1 MEETANTTN
10 KNKTT
15 TILKVITGILCVAVI
30 VLGALLY
37 LESKNKKETVV
48 SLTNVTND
56 KENLIN
62 ELNVLK
68 QEYSTLQ
75 TNNDSINM
83 ALLQEQEKI
92 ELLLEKVK
100 KTEAGNL
107 QKIRTYE
114 KELGTLRSIMKNYI
128 GQIDSLSTV
137 NQQLVSEN
145 IQIKE
150 QVQEI
155 TRKHDE
161 VSQQAEELTT
171 KVQEGSV
178 IKARGMTVQGM
189 TKKDKDTNR
198 ASRTGHIKTCITLIE
213 NSIAQH
219 GMKTVYI
226 RVKGPDGIVL
236 TTNENNLFDVG
247 GEQIIFSAAR
257 EIDYQGAEIELCV
270 FYSFGDVKVA
280 KGVYDVT
287 AYLDGKSIGTSQLRL
302 K

>member
-1 MEETANTTN
+1 MEEEKTKTVKKDKTA
-10 KNKTT
+10 
-15 TILKVITGILCVAVI
+15 TILKVITGVLCVAVI

-37 LESKNKKETVV
+37 LESKSNTETVEV
-48 SLTNVTND
+48 LSND
-56 KENLIN
+56 KENLIT
-62 ELNVLK
+62 ELNLLK
-68 QEYSTLQ
+68 QDYSTLQ
-75 TNNDSINM
+75 TNNDSINQ
-83 ALLQEQEKI
+83 ALLYEQEKI

-107 QKIRTYE
+107 QKIRAYE
-114 KELGTLRSIMKNYI
+114 KELGTLRSIMQNYI
-128 GQIDSLSTV
+128 VQIDSLNML

-161 VSQQAEELTT
+161 VTQRADELTT
-171 KVQEGSV
+171 KVQEGSA
-178 IKARGMTVQGM
+178 IKARGMTVHGK
-189 TKKDKDTNR
+189 TKKDKDTER
-198 ASRTGHIKTCITLIE
+198 ASRTTHIKSCITLIE
-213 NSIAQH
+213 NSIAQR

-236 TTNENNLFDVG
+236 TTSENNLFDVE
-247 GEQIIFSAAR
+247 GEQIIFSAVR
-257 EIDYQGAEIELCV
+257 EIDYQGAEIELCIY
-270 FYSFGDVKVA
+270 YSFGDVKVA

-287 AYLDGKSIGTSQLRL
+287 AYLNGKSIGTSQLRL

>member
-1 MEETANTTN
+1 MEEKTKTVNN
-10 KNKTT
+10 NKTAT
-15 TILKVITGILCVAVI
+15 VFKIIIGILCVAVI

-48 SLTNVTND
+48 LLTND
-56 KENLIN
+56 KENLIT
-62 ELNVLK
+62 ELNELK

-107 QKIRTYE
+107 QKIRAYE
-114 KELGTLRSIMKNYI
+114 KELGTLRSIMQNYI
-128 GQIDSLSTV
+128 VQIDSLNTV

-161 VSQQAEELTT
+161 VSLKAEELTT

-178 IKARGMTVQGM
+178 IKARGMNVQGM

-198 ASRTGHIKTCITLIE
+198 ASRTSHIKSCITLIE

-219 GMKTVYI
+219 GLKTVYI

-236 TTNENNLFDVG
+236 TTNENNLFDVD
-247 GEQIIFSAAR
+247 GEQIIYSAAR
-257 EIDYQGAEIELCV
+257 EIDYQGAEIELCIY
-270 FYSFGDVKVA
+270 YSFGDVKVA
-280 KGVYDVT
+280 KGVYNVS
-287 AYLDGKSIGTSQLRL
+287 AYLDGKSIGTSQLTL

>member
-1 MEETANTTN
+1 MEEKTKTTN
-10 KNKTT
+10 NNKTT
-15 TILKVITGILCVAVI
+15 VVLKIITGILCVAVI

-48 SLTNVTND
+48 LLTNE
-56 KENLIN
+56 KENLIG
-62 ELNVLK
+62 ELNILK

-83 ALLQEQEKI
+83 ALLQEQKKI

-107 QKIRTYE
+107 QKIRAYE
-114 KELGTLRSIMKNYI
+114 KELGTLRAIMQNYI
-128 GQIDSLSTV
+128 VQIDSLNTV

-161 VSQQAEELTT
+161 ITQKAEELTT
-171 KVQEGSV
+171 KVQEGSI

-189 TKKDKDTNR
+189 TKKDKSTER
-198 ASRTGHIKTCITLIE
+198 ASRTSHIKTCITLIE
-213 NSIAQH
+213 NSIAQR
-219 GMKTVYI
+219 GEKTVYI

-236 TTNENNLFDVG
+236 TTNENNLFDVD
-247 GEQIIFSAAR
+247 GEQIIFSAER
-257 EIDYQGAEIELCV
+257 EIDYQGAEIELCIY
-270 FYSFGDVKVA
+270 YSFGDVKVA
-280 KGVYDVT
+280 KGIYDVT
-287 AYLDGKSIGTSQLRL
+287 AYIDGKSIGTSQLRL

>member
-1 MEETANTTN
+1 MEEEKTKTVKNDKTA
-10 KNKTT
+10 

-37 LESKNKKETVV
+37 LESKSKTEKVEV
-48 SLTNVTND
+48 LTND
-56 KENLIN
+56 KENLIS

-75 TNNDSINM
+75 TNNDSINQ

-107 QKIRTYE
+107 QKIRAYE
-114 KELGTLRSIMKNYI
+114 KELGTLRAIMQDYI
-128 GQIDSLSTV
+128 VQIDSLNTL

-161 VSQQAEELTT
+161 VTQRAEELTT
-171 KVQEGSV
+171 KVQEGSA

-189 TKKDKDTNR
+189 TKKDKDTGR

-213 NSIAQH
+213 NSIAQR
-219 GMKTVYI
+219 GMKTVYV

-236 TTNENNLFDVG
+236 TTSENNLFEVD

-257 EIDYQGAEIELCV
+257 EIDYQGAEIELCIY
-270 FYSFGDVKVA
+270 YSFGDAKVA